1 MFRTSPIFAEFAA
14 GAAERFQEEIP
25 QPIWRSVNPGK
36 GVRVALLEVLTMP
49 DAKYFA
55 GKAQRCRELLKLA
68 RVPEVIEQ
76 LRVWATEFEAE
87 AQNSAQRQQRKRGSS
102 SMLRQRTRA

>member
-1 MFRTSPIFAEFAA
+1 
-14 GAAERFQEEIP
+14 
-25 QPIWRSVNPGK
+25 
-36 GVRVALLEVLTMP
+36 MP
-49 DAKYFA
+49 DATYFA
-55 GKAQRCRELLKLA
+55 GRAERCRELLKAA

-87 AQNSAQRQQRKRGSS
+87 AQNSAQRQQQHKRGSS

>member
-1 MFRTSPIFAEFAA
+1 
-14 GAAERFQEEIP
+14 
-25 QPIWRSVNPGK
+25 
-36 GVRVALLEVLTMP
+36 MP
-49 DAKYFA
+49 DATYFA
-55 GKAQRCRELLKLA
+55 GRAERCRELLKAA

-87 AQNSAQRQQRKRGSS
+87 AQNSAQRQQHNRGSS

>member
-1 MFRTSPIFAEFAA
+1 
-14 GAAERFQEEIP
+14 
-25 QPIWRSVNPGK
+25 
-36 GVRVALLEVLTMP
+36 MP

-55 GKAQRCRELLKLA
+55 RKAERCRELLKLA

-76 LRVWATEFEAE
+76 LRVWAAEFEAE
-87 AQNSAQRQQRKRGSS
+87 GQKRARRGPHGRNGA

>member
-1 MFRTSPIFAEFAA
+1 
-14 GAAERFQEEIP
+14 
-25 QPIWRSVNPGK
+25 
-36 GVRVALLEVLTMP
+36 LP

-55 GKAQRCRELLKLA
+55 RKAERCRELLKLA

-76 LRVWATEFEAE
+76 LRVWAAEFEAE
-87 AQNSAQRQQRKRGSS
+87 AQNSTWRQQHRRGSS

>member
-1 MFRTSPIFAEFAA
+1 
-14 GAAERFQEEIP
+14 
-25 QPIWRSVNPGK
+25 
-36 GVRVALLEVLTMP
+36 MP

-55 GKAQRCRELLKLA
+55 GKAQRCRKLLKLA

-102 SMLRQRTRA
+102 SMRRQRTRA